1 MIDYIYLH
9 KLHRFRMR
17 ARALHA
23 LIKCIWNLK
32 CGIKLKRG
40 ENEGVRVAVGPY
52 EIVLGCLASRQISGP
67 RVIEHQ
73 SLNAWYNPKK
83 CLFLIRKFVLELNE
97 ILIVSS
103 FLLHPGDCTI
113 VSSRQIS
120 TCK

>member
-1 MIDYIYLH
+1 MH
-9 KLHRFRMR
+9 TH
-17 ARALHA
+17 
-23 LIKCIWNLK
+23 
-32 CGIKLKRG
+32 IKLKRG

-120 TCK
+120 TCKWNSTKRLNELDYDRNEATGRLKYVRSGD